1 MSKEVVISTCI
12 GGLTRLGT
20 PKRIVDTL
28 VEAGFRYYDFTMMF
42 PILGFELFYNSDDY
56 LSKAREFRK
65 YADKIGIY
73 CNQTHGFTPFIVKRV
88 SPDENDMMLENVKR
102 TIEVSHVLGAKYCVL
117 HPSSDL
123 SIEENAKR
131 FSSLKQIA
139 QDNDMIIAIENMP
152 TKGLFGKPEH
162 FIKLLNLIND
172 NHFKVCLDIGH
183 AEIDFVDS
191 SAIEFIN
198 KLGDKLVCLHI
209 HDNNKVQDIHQ
220 LPYTYSVNFSEITK
234 ALKENHY
241 KGDVTFEATTFMNN
255 IPTLLFLDAL
265 KLLHSVGEYMAEQI
279 FK

>member
-42 PILGFELFYNSDDY
+42 PLLGFELFYNSDDY

-73 CNQTHGFTPFIVKRV
+73 CNQTHGFTPFIVKDA

-117 HPSSDL
+117 HPSSNL

-162 FIKLLNLIND
+162 FIKLLNIIND

-234 ALKENHY
+234 ALKANHY

>member
-42 PILGFELFYNSDDY
+42 PLLGFELFYNSDDY

-73 CNQTHGFTPFIVKRV
+73 CNQTHGFTPFIVKDA

-117 HPSSDL
+117 HPSSNL

-162 FIKLLNLIND
+162 FIKLLNIIND

-234 ALKENHY
+234 ALKANHY

-265 KLLHSVGEYMAEQI
+265 KLLHSVGDYMAEQI